1 MTQLLQAPHKAQVLH
16 FTIVLSL
23 DLTDEPVLP
32 PMFRLIRLLLL
43 ISEHQEFIFCSG
55 PEISTA
61 AAVHGTLHS
70 FPRHTTSTLLNL
82 AV

>member
-16 FTIVLSL
+16 FATVLSL

-32 PMFRLIRLLLL
+32 AMFSLISLSLL
-43 ISEHQEFIFCSG
+43 ISEHREFIFCPG

-61 AAVHGTLHS
+61 AAAPVYLFMGL
-70 FPRHTTSTLLNL
+70 STLS
-82 AV
+82 